1 VRKGRPNDPQRRAR
15 ILQATID
22 LIASEGVHAT
32 SYRAV
37 AARAGVPLGSVTYY
51 FADLETLIVSAFET
65 LGDGLE
71 RLYTAPLR
79 AARDADEAVE
89 VLVAA
94 TCGAT
99 SPSRDDIRLFTEIYH
114 YAARN
119 PRVADLVR
127 RFQEEALVA
136 LRQRFSDP
144 AARAVDA
151 LMWGWWT
158 YRSFHDTPLD
168 EDMVRR
174 THRSITDEFQEETP

>member
-1 VRKGRPNDPQRRAR
+1 MRKGRPNDPQRRAR